1 MTRISALVR
10 RAYKELIGFAGAL
23 RFFRAAAGEAFD
35 FLIKEFGFEPMSFQ
49 ELGYGAV
56 CRFENATTIVELHLD
71 WTEEFIYVYV
81 RPSAGSPARDAIP
94 APGVLLDAIMIH
106 RGERPEKQE
115 HVLKRARMEK
125 ALHDYARGLRADAEE
140 ALRGDFR
147 ELILIRR
154 VRPEAT
160 WRLLGPMKTDLAP
173 EHPRLALGRHD
184 CSPAARPRRA
194 AVSQGAAIT
203 RNLITNQVT

>member
-1 MTRISALVR
+1 
-10 RAYKELIGFAGAL
+10 
-23 RFFRAAAGEAFD
+23 
-35 FLIKEFGFEPMSFQ
+35 MSFQ
-49 ELGYGAV
+49 EVGYGAV

-71 WTEEFIYVYV
+71 WTEEFIYVHV
-81 RPSAGSPARDAIP
+81 RPSAGSPARDAIS

-115 HVLKRARMEK
+115 QVLRRARMKK

-154 VRPEAT
+154 VRPQAT
-160 WRLLGPMKTDLAP
+160 WRLLGPM
-173 EHPRLALGRHD
+173 
-184 CSPAARPRRA
+184 RR
-194 AVSQGAAIT
+194 QT
-203 RNLITNQVT
+203 